1 MQRDTYTQAHT
12 YMDAYIC
19 VCVSVCVCVYVQIS
33 CKELA
38 HIIGAKKPQ
47 DPQLAVQRPRRTAD
61 RV

>member
-1 MQRDTYTQAHT
+1 MQRDTYTHI
-12 YMDAYIC
+12 Y
-19 VCVSVCVCVYVQIS
+19 VCIHVCVCLCVYVEIS

-47 DPQLAVQRPRRTAD
+47 DPQLAVQRPRRTDD